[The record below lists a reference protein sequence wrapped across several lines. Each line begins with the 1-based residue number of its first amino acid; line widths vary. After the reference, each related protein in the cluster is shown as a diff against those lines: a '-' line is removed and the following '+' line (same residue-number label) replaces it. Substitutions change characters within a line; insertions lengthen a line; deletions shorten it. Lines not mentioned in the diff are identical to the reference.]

1 MSKQVWLVGVIM
13 ALLVACG
20 GNSAVLPPTEVPVA
34 EPGVVMDPNAPLP
47 EALLHTSEGETYAG
61 TPGTHCWAGTC
72 ADMIGVPVP
81 PEPIS
86 LAPGEELTFEFT
98 AGQPTHLSLRVLAWQ
113 PSDIPSPSDEVLI
126 ADAEAP
132 LVESGNLTPASQV
145 AWQALP
151 EPGEYVLHLFSSYSS
166 GQGGG
171 DIAYGWH
178 IVVE

>member
-1 MSKQVWLVGVIM
+1 MIQRLGLALVMVW
-13 ALLVACG
+13 LLVACG
-20 GNSAVLPPTEVPVA
+20 GNGGALPPTEVPVA
-34 EPGVVMDPNAPLP
+34 EPGVVDPNAPLP
-47 EALLHTSEGETYAG
+47 EARLHTSNGETHAG
-61 TPGTHCWAGTC
+61 TPGTYCWAGTC

-81 PEPIS
+81 PEPIRVS
-86 LAPGEELTFEFT
+86 PGEELSFEFT
-98 AGQPTHLSLRVLAWQ
+98 AGQPTHLTLRVLAWQ
-113 PSDIPSPSDEVLI
+113 PSDVPSPSDEVLI

-132 LVESGNLTPASQV
+132 LVESGNLSPATEV

-178 IVVE
+178 ILVE